1 MTVGKLRATL
11 QAKGSGRRKLASFTG
26 GWEIAH
32 RYGPE
37 VHILN
42 NRFLHS
48 VLARL
53 GGTQVRHPEINELLR
68 VVYRAMTVTVAGR
81 ELPTVGGVVPT
92 RMIERTEAGVYRGEI
107 LDRDTR
113 VVVVSVIRA
122 GIIPSQVCFDMLNG
136 VLEPANVRLDHLHMG
151 RRTDRRGRVSGVSLD
166 GSKIGGSVEGSIL
179 LLPDPMGAT
188 GSTTCEVVRHYRRR
202 HGAPEKTVCMPM
214 IATPEYLRRVLE
226 EVSNAV
232 VYTARLDRGLS
243 PPEVLR
249 RAPGE
254 RWAEERGL
262 DEHDYIVPGAGG
274 MGEILNNS
282 WC

>member
-1 MTVGKLRATL
+1 MGRPRATL
-11 QAKGSGRRKLASFTG
+11 RARAPSRAPLASFTG

-32 RYGPE
+32 RYGPQ
-37 VHILN
+37 VHVLK

-81 ELPTVGGVVPT
+81 ELPTVAGAVPT
-92 RMIERTEAGVYRGEI
+92 RMIERSEAGVYRGEI
-107 LDRDTR
+107 LDRDAR

-122 GIIPSQVCFDMLNG
+122 GILPAQVCFDMLNM
-136 VLEPANVRLDHLHMG
+136 VLDPANVRLDHLHMA
-151 RRTDRRGRVSGVSLD
+151 RRTDRRGRVSGVSLE
-166 GSKIGGSVEGSIL
+166 GSKIGGPVEGSIL

-188 GSTTCEVVRHYRRR
+188 GSTTCEVVRLYRRR
-202 HGAPEKTVCMPM
+202 HGTPAKIVCMPM
-214 IATPEYLRRVLE
+214 IATPEFLRRVLDE
-226 EVSNAV
+226 APGAV

-243 PPEVLR
+243 PRDVLR
-249 RAPGE
+249 AVPGE

-262 DEHDYIVPGAGG
+262 DDHDYIVPGAGG

>member
-1 MTVGKLRATL
+1 MGRLRATL
-11 QAKGSGRRKLASFTG
+11 RARAPFRGRLASFTG

-32 RYGPE
+32 RYGPQ

-81 ELPTVGGVVPT
+81 ELPTVEGAVPT
-92 RMIERTEAGVYRGEI
+92 RMIETTEAGVYRGEI

-122 GIIPSQVCFDMLNG
+122 GIIPSQVGFDMLNM
-136 VLEPANVRLDHLHMG
+136 VLDPGHVRLDHFHMA
-151 RRTDRRGRVSGVSLD
+151 RRTNRRGRVRGVSLE

-188 GSTTCEVVRHYRRR
+188 GTTTREVVRHYRRT
-202 HGAPEKTVCMPM
+202 HGTPAKIVCMPM
-214 IATPEYLRRVLE
+214 IATPEYLRRVLG
-226 EVSNAV
+226 EVPGAV

-243 PPEVLR
+243 PRDVLR
-249 RAPGE
+249 AVPGE

-274 MGEILNNS
+274 MGEVLNNS